1 LRKLVVISHTE
12 HQLNEDGIIVGWA
25 STVNEI
31 NFLAGYFDEVVH
43 VACLENSQA
52 KGSSVPYTAQNVK
65 FQSIPAFGG
74 KTLLN
79 KLGVVLKAPQILIKV
94 QKALKNATHVQ
105 LRLPT
110 SIGIFLLPY
119 FSLRNKKRYI
129 FWVKYA
135 NNWVQPNPPLSY
147 RLQRWF
153 LVSNL
158 ADCKVTINGAWPG
171 QLEHCITF
179 GNPCLSRADRVA
191 GCQAL
196 QKKILKPPFKLVF
209 VGRVEEKKGIF
220 ILIEALQFLK
230 AERIHSLTI
239 LGSGEGDSL
248 AKELSRRLNIPVYF
262 LGDVT
267 QLVVHNILEN
277 AHFLVLPSYS
287 EGFPKVAAEAMN
299 YGCIPILSKVGSIPY
314 YLEDGLNSFLL
325 EKIEVKSLLK
335 VFQRVYTLEQN
346 KLHSIQNIGYL
357 TADLFTFER
366 YIAKLESTIFE
377 VKKAII

>member
-1 LRKLVVISHTE
+1 LKKLVVISHTE
-12 HQLNEDGIIVGWA
+12 HQLNKDGIIVGWA
-25 STVNEI
+25 PTVNEI

-43 VACLENSQA
+43 VACLENSEA

-74 KTLLN
+74 KTWLD
-79 KLGVVLKAPQILIKV
+79 KLGIVLKAPQILIKV
-94 QKALKNATHVQ
+94 QKSLKNATHVQ

-110 SIGIFLLPY
+110 SIGLFLLPY
-119 FSLRNKKRYI
+119 FSFLNKKRYV

-147 RLQRWF
+147 WFQRWF

-158 ADCKVTINGAWPG
+158 AGCKVTINGSWLG
-171 QLEHCITF
+171 QPKHCLTF
-179 GNPCLSRADRVA
+179 ENPCLNEADRKA
-191 GCQAL
+191 GWSAIE
-196 QKKILKPPFKLVF
+196 KKILLPPFKLVF

-220 ILIEALQFLK
+220 ILLEALQSFKSEL
-230 AERIHSLTI
+230 IHSLTI
-239 LGSGEGDSL
+239 IGSGEGDTL
-248 AKELSRRLNIPVYF
+248 AIELSRRLTIPVYI
-262 LGDVT
+262 LGDVP
-267 QLVVHNILEN
+267 QFVVHNILEN

-325 EKIEVKSLLK
+325 EKIDVNSLLE
-335 VFQRVYTLEQN
+335 VLQRVYATDQN
-346 KLHSIQNIGYL
+346 KLRFIQKIGYE
-357 TADLFTFER
+357 TSNLFTFKK
-366 YIAKLESTIFE
+366 YLSKLESTIFE
-377 VKKAII
+377 VEKVMI